1 MPASLTST
9 PHPAPPSPTPTTKTL
24 SPTHI
29 TDNIFAAPD
38 NTVLIH
44 ACNTKGS
51 WGAGIAVA
59 FKTFC
64 PHAYEVYH
72 THCLSTPV
80 QTGTCLLIPPC
91 ESDAGPKHWI
101 ACLFTSAAYGKKK
114 DAPEEILRN
123 TETAV
128 RDLLVQVQ
136 LARGR
141 DEMIAGLRMCRIN
154 SGRFGVE
161 WERTEAV
168 LRGMKIDGPGG
179 GEIEIEVWDRG
190 EEDL

>member
-1 MPASLTST
+1 
-9 PHPAPPSPTPTTKTL
+9 
-24 SPTHI
+24 
-29 TDNIFAAPD
+29 APD

-168 LRGMKIDGPGG
+168 L
-179 GEIEIEVWDRG
+179 
-190 EEDL
+190 

>member
-1 MPASLTST
+1 
-9 PHPAPPSPTPTTKTL
+9 
-24 SPTHI
+24 
-29 TDNIFAAPD
+29 
-38 NTVLIH
+38 
-44 ACNTKGS
+44 
-51 WGAGIAVA
+51 
-59 FKTFC
+59 
-64 PHAYEVYH
+64 
-72 THCLSTPV
+72 V

-168 LRGMKIDGPGG
+168 LRGMKIEGPGG